1 MARELGLLSR
11 AALGGVKG
19 FAEGNI
25 KRIEAGEEDERLIKR
40 ADALSRIEE
49 GRMGRL
55 AEVTDGFERGRIV
68 LKGGIDLTN
77 QRLIE
82 SEAGARLRATIG
94 AANLRH
100 TQTIDSA
107 NFLAANASAE
117 RIENLIQGNL
127 HATKIAEGTNELR
140 KQLAETAADLANAQ
154 GRRTAEGQKRSD
166 ELAVKL
172 AELNSAM
179 RIKLQEITTAAR
191 SMDVETAAAASIFVA
206 QLTTGS
212 SEKQNT
218 DRIASQERVVK
229 LQIAGTLAAVEART
243 AGALDLEYEMQ
254 YGRENLAE
262 INNAAAILMNTD
274 RGTIALMTTNIQAYN
289 TLNIA
294 QMDDATRRKIAQLA
308 RQGSKDNA
316 EIAATAGVEIARIN
330 QHIGPNSIPMEY
342 WNSAAMPL
350 NIKTAILTGLKTPS
364 LKDQMSIATS
374 YATGVAKS
382 LNTFGDPSER
392 PEVFVEA
399 FERALSNQAAG
410 IPFDYAAQ
418 ITGTDEQGNNTYG
431 MPHTEETYKALI
443 QQQGSAAVAGDDESL
458 RFDIHGDPSNVGNAP
473 FPLKPDPARGVGHGA
488 NETEAAPTRQED
500 AAADAGGLSPFVK
513 GDVIK
518 GVGAGPGGRESQ
530 NWELF
535 GDDGSKRRN
544 WRRTDK
550 PVTAR

>member
-1 MARELGLLSR
+1 
-11 AALGGVKG
+11 
-19 FAEGNI
+19 
-25 KRIEAGEEDERLIKR
+25 
-40 ADALSRIEE
+40 
-49 GRMGRL
+49 
-55 AEVTDGFERGRIV
+55 
-68 LKGGIDLTN
+68 
-77 QRLIE
+77 
-82 SEAGARLRATIG
+82 
-94 AANLRH
+94 
-100 TQTIDSA
+100 
-107 NFLAANASAE
+107 
-117 RIENLIQGNL
+117 
-127 HATKIAEGTNELR
+127 
-140 KQLAETAADLANAQ
+140 
-154 GRRTAEGQKRSD
+154 
-166 ELAVKL
+166 
-172 AELNSAM
+172 
-179 RIKLQEITTAAR
+179 
-191 SMDVETAAAASIFVA
+191 
-206 QLTTGS
+206 
-212 SEKQNT
+212 
-218 DRIASQERVVK
+218 
-229 LQIAGTLAAVEART
+229 
-243 AGALDLEYEMQ
+243 
-254 YGRENLAE
+254 
-262 INNAAAILMNTD
+262 
-274 RGTIALMTTNIQAYN
+274 MTTNIQAYN

-443 QQQGSAAVAGDDESL
+443 QQQGRAAVAGDDEFL
-458 RFDIHGDPSNVGNAP
+458 TENIEGETIDGPPGAP
-473 FPLKPDPARGVGHGA
+473 PPLKPDPARGVGHSA
-488 NETEAAPTRQED
+488 NGTEAAPTRQEA

-530 NWELF
+530 NWELV